1 MLGRPLRRA
10 GRPGVIGVAARTAV
24 VAGTATAVS
33 GRVSRHQAE
42 RAAAQQTA
50 QQPDAAAA
58 AAQPPPTQGP
68 SGGTSGGL
76 TDEALSALERLG
88 RLREQGVLTDT
99 EFAVQKDRI
108 LRG

>member
-1 MLGRPLRRA
+1 M
-10 GRPGVIGVAARTAV
+10 
-24 VAGTATAVS
+24 S

-42 RAAAQQTA
+42 RAAAQQTVE
-50 QQPDAAAA
+50 QPDAPVAAG
-58 AAQPPPTQGP
+58 PPPTQGP
-68 SGGTSGGL
+68 SGGPSGGL

-88 RLREQGVLTDT
+88 KLREQGVLTDT